1 MNHDKDT
8 QSEQAFNLNK
18 KRNKAEKGNDKVKNI
33 DSVETNTEDLKL
45 KNKISVNIHTK
56 PAEEQQFEN
65 NS

>member
-8 QSEQAFNLNK
+8 QSEQASNLNK